1 MGPKADTDTHFLLYA
16 AASLGAAL
24 MLLCAVASSA
34 EAGRKH
40 HASRHHAAR
49 HHNHHHQAAI
59 VRKLPMEFSG
69 SQYLVENWTDV
80 TGWAEDDQFAAFTA
94 FRTSCRSVLSQSKPA
109 ADKALGGSL
118 RAPCHA
124 ARDASVADIPSARK
138 FFEQHFVPLRI
149 SRLGETEGFVTGYYE
164 PILEGSRTP
173 SEEFSVP
180 VLKRPANIFVRGV
193 RQGAAMPNKGQVFR
207 KVGRRKLVPF
217 YTRAEIE
224 DGALSG
230 RGLEICYVKSQTDLL
245 FMQIQG
251 SARIKLED
259 GSTVRINY
267 DAHNGQ
273 SYMPV
278 GRVLI
283 DRNIIPKEEMSM
295 QRIRD
300 WMEANPEEAK
310 DVRRQN
316 KSYVFFRE
324 VNLAADAEPVGAQGV
339 SLLAG
344 RSIAVDRFLHVYGT
358 PFFIDGQLPL
368 ESEKTTQPFRR
379 LMVAQD
385 TGSAIIGPARA
396 DLYFGAGAEAGRVS
410 GRFRHNARF
419 TMLVPRSLDPAAAG
433 RTMLLPEARPSD
445 KIAKAIAA
453 EQKAAE
459 AKAKADKAKAD
470 KATDAKSKAAPHHQR
485 KTHRRRS
492 HR

>member
-1 MGPKADTDTHFLLYA
+1 
-16 AASLGAAL
+16 
-24 MLLCAVASSA
+24 
-34 EAGRKH
+34 
-40 HASRHHAAR
+40 
-49 HHNHHHQAAI
+49 
-59 VRKLPMEFSG
+59 MEFPG
-69 SQYLVENWTDV
+69 SQYLVETWTELP
-80 TGWAEDDQFAAFTA
+80 GWADDDQLKAFTA
-94 FRTSCRSVLSQSKPA
+94 FRTSCRVVMSQSKSSS
-109 ADKALGGSL
+109 DKVLGGSL
-118 RAPCHA
+118 REPCHA
-124 ARDASVADIPSARK
+124 ARNASVADIASARK
-138 FFEQHFVPLRI
+138 FFEDHFVPLRI
-149 SRLGETEGFVTGYYE
+149 SRLGEAEGFVTGYYE
-164 PILEGSRTP
+164 PIIEGSRTP
-173 SEEFSVP
+173 SEVFSVP
-180 VLKRPANIFVRGV
+180 ILKRPSNLFVRGV
-193 RQGAAMPNKGQVFR
+193 KQGGALPNKGQVFR

-217 YTRAEIE
+217 YSRAEIE

-230 RGLEICYVKSQTDLL
+230 RGLEICYVKSQTDLM

-259 GSTVRINY
+259 GSMVRINY

-273 SYMPV
+273 AYLPV

-300 WMEANPEEAK
+300 WMESHPEEAK

-324 VNLAADAEPVGAQGV
+324 VNLAADAEPIGAQGV

-396 DLYFGAGAEAGRVS
+396 DLYFGAGDEAGRIS

-419 TMLVPRSLDPAAAG
+419 IMLVPKRLDPAVAG
-433 RTMLLPEARPSD
+433 RTMLLPEARPSE

-459 AKAKADKAKAD
+459 AGAKPATTENAKLKPAL
-470 KATDAKSKAAPHHQR
+470 HQPR
-485 KTHRRRS
+485 KKHHRRR

>member
-1 MGPKADTDTHFLLYA
+1 
-16 AASLGAAL
+16 
-24 MLLCAVASSA
+24 
-34 EAGRKH
+34 
-40 HASRHHAAR
+40 
-49 HHNHHHQAAI
+49 
-59 VRKLPMEFSG
+59 
-69 SQYLVENWTDV
+69 
-80 TGWAEDDQFAAFTA
+80 
-94 FRTSCRSVLSQSKPA
+94 
-109 ADKALGGSL
+109 
-118 RAPCHA
+118 
-124 ARDASVADIPSARK
+124 
-138 FFEQHFVPLRI
+138 
-149 SRLGETEGFVTGYYE
+149 
-164 PILEGSRTP
+164 
-173 SEEFSVP
+173 
-180 VLKRPANIFVRGV
+180 
-193 RQGAAMPNKGQVFR
+193 
-207 KVGRRKLVPF
+207 
-217 YTRAEIE
+217 
-224 DGALSG
+224 
-230 RGLEICYVKSQTDLL
+230 
-245 FMQIQG
+245 
-251 SARIKLED
+251 
-259 GSTVRINY
+259 
-267 DAHNGQ
+267 
-273 SYMPV
+273 MPV

-324 VNLAADAEPVGAQGV
+324 VNLAADAEPVGAA
-339 SLLAG
+339 S
-344 RSIAVDRFLHVYGT
+344 RSSPAAPSRSTASCMSMARRFSST
-358 PFFIDGQLPL
+358 ASCRSNQ
-368 ESEKTTQPFRR
+368 KTTQPFRR

-470 KATDAKSKAAPHHQR
+470 KATDAKSKAATHHQR
-485 KTHRRRS
+485 KTHRGRS